1 MAKRLDFS
9 TQYHIRELENIIR
22 DRSKRIVYNKRSHVF
37 EAIAMQDS
45 LSHEQ
50 TEDKEIL
57 QEKIQ
62 GLAGTIHLRIE
73 DVKIILKALRDRIKK
88 ELVRKSWWSNL
99 SCKRYNVRRLDSLET
114 YEFFEKILSQIVH
127 QATEKVTKSSKNLF
141 MENRIFNSR
150 FLKLKDFKQALSSY
164 IEHIPKK
171 EIQNDTRKVQVVF
184 NNISHVQ
191 MLNSISED
199 LYLLSKEDVLVYE
212 NFRKCLLND
221 NFPKRQFFSEKEP
234 NNIFEYNPSVEELSM
249 DIKAFL
255 KESFYDFSFILKLL
269 FRISLTKGGENFD
282 FLSNATDSA
291 KIQWFLHKIQLI
303 SQNESE
309 IFFNMIA
316 STLSPIKKILEQPS
330 LLKQEKIKQNL
341 QEDIIILR
349 KKITDLKSL
358 SYSYWK
364 ICMLNLF
371 EEWIFDNQE
380 LLKITL
386 DDSFEEEKAFSFLR
400 FFKDFFKK

>member
-1 MAKRLDFS
+1 MAKKLDFS
-9 TQYHIRELENIIR
+9 TQDHIKDLENIIR
-22 DRSKRIVYNKRSHVF
+22 DRSKRIVYNKRSHIF

-45 LSHEQ
+45 LSDDQ

-57 QEKIQ
+57 KEKIQ
-62 GLAGTIHLRIE
+62 GIAGTIHLRIE

-88 ELVRKSWWSNL
+88 ELGRKFWWNNL
-99 SCKRYNVRRLDSLET
+99 CFKRYNVRRRNSLET
-114 YEFFEKILSQIVH
+114 YQFFEKILIQIIH
-127 QATEKVTKSSKNLF
+127 QATEKVTNSSKNLF

-150 FLKLKDFKQALSSY
+150 FLKLKDFKKALSSY
-164 IEHIPKK
+164 IEYVPKK
-171 EIQNDTRKVQVVF
+171 EVQDDTRKVQVVF
-184 NNISHVQ
+184 NNVSYVQ

-212 NFRKCLLND
+212 NFRKRLLND
-221 NFPKRQFFSEKEP
+221 NFPKRQVFAEKET

-249 DIKAFL
+249 DIKVFL

-269 FRISLTKGGENFD
+269 FRISLTKNNENFD
-282 FLSNATDSA
+282 FLINAIDST
-291 KIQWFLHKIQLI
+291 KMQWFLHKIQLI
-303 SQNESE
+303 SQNERE
-309 IFFNMIA
+309 VFFNMIA
-316 STLSPIKKILEQPS
+316 STLSPIKKMLEQPS
-330 LLKQEKIKQNL
+330 ILKQEKIKQNL
-341 QEDIIILR
+341 QEDIVILR
-349 KKITDLKSL
+349 KKITALKSL

-371 EEWIFDNQE
+371 EEWIFDNQD

-386 DDSFEEEKAFSFLR
+386 DDSFEEEKTFSFLR